1 MNSFLLSFVFLLSGF
16 RAAIAQDSNDIRT
29 LLYNQQVAW
38 NEGKIEEFMNYYWRS
53 DSLWF
58 MTKGGVTNGW
68 KNTLERY
75 KRSYPNK
82 ESMGKLTFDII
93 RVDVFTPD
101 AALVAGKWLVDSVSK
116 SAQGHFNLL
125 LRKKNGQ
132 WVIVLDHTS

>member
-16 RAAIAQDSNDIRT
+16 RAVIAQDTDDIRT
-29 LLYNQQVAW
+29 LLYSQQDAW
-38 NEGKIEEFMNYYWRS
+38 NAGNIEEFMNYYWRS

-58 MTKGGVTNGW
+58 MTKDGVTNGW

-82 ESMGKLTFDII
+82 ESMGKLRFDLLRIELLA
-93 RVDVFTPD
+93 PD

-125 LRKKNGQ
+125 LRKKNGH